1 MAWHNRRLQTTYLLR
16 RSQSRRITRGFNQLK
31 VRNEPSWE
39 KTGLKDKKLFSMLSS
54 AEAKT
59 YNAHKYKNTIKEM
72 FMGRINYL
80 LLSTEPE
87 FSTNFYYFSIY
98 EQLTFHAQLILK
110 KVL

>member
-1 MAWHNRRLQTTYLLR
+1 MPPKQLSNSPNRHPLWLGTTDHIL
-16 RSQSRRITRGFNQLK
+16 ITQISISENYSGFNQLK

-72 FMGRINYL
+72 FMGRINY
-80 LLSTEPE
+80 
-87 FSTNFYYFSIY
+87 
-98 EQLTFHAQLILK
+98 
-110 KVL
+110 